1 MHLGVDVPR
10 VSIVVY
16 VAASILTGFA
26 VSVSGAIG
34 YVGLLVPHAM
44 RMIFGSDHRMLLPA
58 SALGGAIALVIA
70 DTLARTAVAPSE
82 LPVGAVTAIGR
93 RALLYLLAQQGS
105 RVSTPLRT
113 PMPSSPNSSD
123 QPRGNPD
130 VRLSVEQA
138 SYVYA
143 PNPSQAPL
151 FTLEALSFQAKPGEI
166 VSILGPNASGKSTL
180 LKLISGALEPLS
192 GRVFLNGFPTHSLAP
207 KIRAQ
212 RIALVQQESRL
223 LFPSRVWEFV
233 LQGRHAHGRGLRFE
247 SEDDISIAKNALA
260 QVGASHLTDRW
271 MDQISGGEKQ
281 RVILARAL
289 SQQPLLL
296 LLDEPTLHLDI
307 GAQVDLLES
316 LRRLAAENRYTVLVV
331 THELN
336 LTGEYADQVVLL
348 QKGKC
353 LRVGSPA
360 SVFQKD
366 LLEHV
371 FQAPLNVEMTSSGRP
386 RVTLFDKT

>member
-1 MHLGVDVPR
+1 M
-10 VSIVVY
+10 
-16 VAASILTGFA
+16 
-26 VSVSGAIG
+26 
-34 YVGLLVPHAM
+34 
-44 RMIFGSDHRMLLPA
+44 
-58 SALGGAIALVIA
+58 
-70 DTLARTAVAPSE
+70 
-82 LPVGAVTAIGR
+82 
-93 RALLYLLAQQGS
+93 
-105 RVSTPLRT
+105 STPIRT
-113 PMPSSPNSSD
+113 PLPSSSNFSD

-166 VSILGPNASGKSTL
+166 VAILGPNASGKSTL
-180 LKLISGALEPLS
+180 LKLIAGTLQPLS
-192 GRVFLNGFPTHSLAP
+192 GRVFLNGFPTYALAP
-207 KIRAQ
+207 KVRAQ
-212 RIALVQQESRL
+212 RIAMVQQESRL

-233 LQGRHAHGRGLRFE
+233 LQGRHAHGRGVRFE
-247 SEDDISIAKNALA
+247 SEDDVVITQNALA
-260 QVGASHLTDRW
+260 QVGASHLADRW
-271 MDQISGGEKQ
+271 MDKISGGEKQ

-336 LTGEYADQVVLL
+336 LTGEYADEVVLL

-360 SVFQKD
+360 TVFQRD

-371 FQAPLNVEMTSSGRP
+371 FQAPLTVEMTSSGRP
-386 RVTLFDKT
+386 RVTLFNKS